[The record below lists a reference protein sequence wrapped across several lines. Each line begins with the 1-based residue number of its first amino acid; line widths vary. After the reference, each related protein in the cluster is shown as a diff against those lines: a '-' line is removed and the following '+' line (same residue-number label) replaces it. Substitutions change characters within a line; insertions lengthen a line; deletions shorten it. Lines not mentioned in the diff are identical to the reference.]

1 MKVRAIDSFEGI
13 TEGLTYELVKGDQCW
28 ENRHHIVDDYGNK
41 SVYSKTRF
49 EPVEDQSECPFIP
62 GETYKDIEGNTYR
75 FISFEPEADKP
86 HQCVFLDLKRKLI
99 VTRLISGKIYNN
111 IGALSNILPT
121 PVDVCE
127 CCGQEKK
134 S

>member
-1 MKVRAIDSFEGI
+1 MSEIVAFIDGSGVSIPLSDEGF
-13 TEGLTYELVKGDQCW
+13 K
-28 ENRHHIVDDYGNK
+28 DY
-41 SVYSKTRF
+41 F
-49 EPVEDQSECPFIP
+49 EPVEEQPECPFEVGKI
-62 GETYKDIEGNTYR
+62 YKDIGGNTYR
-75 FISFEPEADKP
+75 FITFEPEADKP

-121 PVDVCE
+121 PVDICE